1 MLNSSQGSGYTIIG
15 NATATFPEAL
25 RVIMATTPIQFTD
38 ISEIRE
44 ALEVKAAQLAI
55 HNHITDDSFHYL
67 SDCVEKMKLA
77 DTSISQKYDI
87 DFHRKIAELSGNPF
101 LICFIEALSQFS
113 DRFF

>member
-1 MLNSSQGSGYTIIG
+1 
-15 NATATFPEAL
+15 
-25 RVIMATTPIQFTD
+25 MATTQIQFTD

-67 SDCVEKMKLA
+67 SDYEKKMKLA

-87 DFHRKIAELSGNPF
+87 DFHRKIAELSGNSF